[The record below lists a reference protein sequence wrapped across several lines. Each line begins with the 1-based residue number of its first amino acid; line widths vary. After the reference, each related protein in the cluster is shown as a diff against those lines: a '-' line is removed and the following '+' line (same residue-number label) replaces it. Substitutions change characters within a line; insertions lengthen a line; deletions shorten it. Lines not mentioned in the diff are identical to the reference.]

1 VSKSTILAEGQ
12 ITSSPHNTITV
23 ELIELDDQAR
33 VMITWPKKT
42 LSISPRRFP
51 DLAASLT
58 RLFANASTELARIKA
73 GL

>member
-1 VSKSTILAEGQ
+1 MANPTTLGTIKIGRE
-12 ITSSPHNTITV
+12 SITV
-23 ELIELDDQAR
+23 ELTELDGQAT
-33 VMITWPKKT
+33 VTIIWPKKT

-51 DLAASLT
+51 DAAAAIA